1 MTYLLPVSWKLYSNR
16 CYLVPFFDPSLRILV
31 LISTGV
37 RRPGLSVGL
46 AFRSVLGI
54 FCGCIL
60 ARIGCDGNS
69 RRADTGG
76 EPRGKRLSSQRDQC
90 CGALFPAILT
100 LRSGVDPQAFR
111 RQ

>member
-1 MTYLLPVSWKLYSNR
+1 MTFLLSVFRKLFSNR
-16 CYLVPFFDPSLRILV
+16 CYLVPFFDSSLRILV

-37 RRPGLSVGL
+37 RRPGPFVVL
-46 AFRSVLGI
+46 ASRSVLGQL
-54 FCGCIL
+54 FSGCVH

-100 LRSGVDPQAFR
+100 LRSGVDPQAFWR
-111 RQ
+111 